1 LTFWYDLFRT
11 GYLAWGFNI
20 HNPEPPFCHAT
31 ELGRQSLSHFSRD
44 PVNPDGYLTY
54 LFDMAKLNPIAES
67 YIREALTTF
76 NANCYRASAV
86 VVGAATE
93 SMVLELRDVIGAK
106 LDGLGP
112 KRPKDLDDWKIRPVL
127 NAIESLIKSKK
138 QLISRNLY
146 ESFEHYWPALT
157 HQVRTIRNEAGHPS
171 SIHPVTQ
178 ESVYASF

>member
-1 LTFWYDLFRT
+1 
-11 GYLAWGFNI
+11 
-20 HNPEPPFCHAT
+20 
-31 ELGRQSLSHFSRD
+31 
-44 PVNPDGYLTY
+44 
-54 LFDMAKLNPIAES
+54 MAKLNPIAES